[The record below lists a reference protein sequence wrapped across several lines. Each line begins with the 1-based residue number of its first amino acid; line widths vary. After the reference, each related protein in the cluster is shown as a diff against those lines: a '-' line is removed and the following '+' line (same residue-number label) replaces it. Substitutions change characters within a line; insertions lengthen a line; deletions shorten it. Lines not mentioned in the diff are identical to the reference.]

1 MGKCVSMPQLVISN
15 NYKFKLIKLIQP
27 AVVVTARVHHPRTG
41 HRRVV
46 KQVKAILTLVDVKNI
61 VVIEYQEMIV

>member
-1 MGKCVSMPQLVISN
+1 MRKCVSVAQLVISN

-27 AVVVTARVHHPRTG
+27 AVVVTAGVHHPRTG
-41 HRRVV
+41 PRGVV
-46 KQVKAILTLVDVKNI
+46 KQVKAILTLVDVENI